1 MRNVSDTKSSPF
13 ILVFS
18 IKMSNIHR
26 YVWSRQVYSRLSKK
40 KKWRLVNFKGIS
52 ILVDPSH
59 EKYDWYSTLL
69 TSILVC
75 MPKYK

>member
-1 MRNVSDTKSSPF
+1 MFGVDRCIVDC
-13 ILVFS
+13 
-18 IKMSNIHR
+18 
-26 YVWSRQVYSRLSKK
+26 QKK

-75 MPKYK
+75 MPKYI